1 MTSENNEL
9 EDIQKTL
16 QEAFPAVDVELRRDL
31 WPDMLR
37 RLDARP
43 QKVPWYDWA
52 LAGGLAG
59 AMIFFPKLV
68 VLLSYH
74 L

>member
-1 MTSENNEL
+1 MRSENHDL
-9 EDIQKTL
+9 GDIQKTL

-52 LAGGLAG
+52 LAGGLAA
-59 AMIFFPKLV
+59 AMVLFPKLV
-68 VLLSYH
+68 VLLAYH

>member
-1 MTSENNEL
+1 MRTGNHEL

-16 QEAFPAVDVELRRDL
+16 QEAFPAVDAELRRDL
-31 WPDMLR
+31 WPDLLR

-59 AMIFFPKLV
+59 AMVLFPKLV
-68 VLLSYH
+68 LLLAYH